1 MKSSSLLVVPALLCV
16 SSLGFAQVAPASA
29 PPPAAPQS
37 NLESGGLRPPEA
49 IDANPPA
56 ADPAAETPEKDLA
69 KADREDSGRGL
80 EWIWLNAEI
89 GGEHLGLQTLKA
101 NQLVDPQLVKTTQ
114 TGLVVGAGL
123 GVRILVFTAGVRFRL
138 GSFSEWQLWTL
149 NAEGGLRIPLGSL
162 EPYFTVGGGYAS
174 LGKFS
179 TTAPASSK
187 ADVKGF
193 NARLGAGVDY
203 YLSNTFSVGANFTGD
218 LLFLSRSAVASAATS
233 TSGNEAAV
241 YAKDGSSIGAGAT
254 LTAVVGLHF

>member
-1 MKSSSLLVVPALLCV
+1 MKSLSRLIVPALLCV
-16 SSLGFAQVAPASA
+16 PALAFAQQPEGAPVAPA
-29 PPPAAPQS
+29 S

-49 IDANPPA
+49 VDGSAPAPADTA
-56 ADPAAETPEKDLA
+56 ADTPEKELE
-69 KADREDSGRGL
+69 KADKEDSGRGL
-80 EWIWLNAEI
+80 EWIWLNAEV
-89 GGEHLGLQTLKA
+89 GGEHLGLQTLKS
-101 NQLVDPQLVKTTQ
+101 NDLLDPQLVKTSQ
-114 TGLVVGAGL
+114 TGLVYGAGL

-138 GSFSEWQLWTL
+138 GSFSAWQLWTL

-174 LGKFS
+174 LGSFS

-193 NARLGAGVDY
+193 DARVGAGLDY
-203 YLSNTFSVGANFTGD
+203 YLSNTFSVGANLTGEM
-218 LLFLSRSAVASAATS
+218 LFLSRSKVSGASVS

-241 YAKDGSSIGAGAT
+241 YAKDGSSIGAGAS